1 MSKKTEIRLEN
12 FLIPSTALEEKQGD
26 VFPTVLSM
34 DIALSGGIP
43 EGTSVLLSGKPKVGK
58 TTLALHYVQQCH
70 RKNPDKK
77 CFFFD
82 VEGRL
87 RTELV
92 DCFPD
97 INRESFQIVRSNE
110 SKILTAEDYLNLIYE
125 TLKDYPKCICVLDS
139 VAALCPEAE
148 LSSNIGE
155 SVKMASTAT
164 LMYKMFRRVSQILSV
179 TQSTFIALTHMV
191 ANPNP
196 GPGKKSFS
204 VGGNAPQY
212 GASVWIEAPWKQD
225 ITDTSN
231 NIIGQTAHFKVISS
245 ALGAPGANV
254 PLPIIYGKGIDEHMD
269 LFNLAL
275 DFGFIERAGAWYSI
289 EPSMIGLEG
298 DKIKMQGQASVV
310 DLLKS
315 KPEIYNSIHQSIRSM
330 SLPEVKNESS
340 VTGTTA

>member
-1 MSKKTEIRLEN
+1 MSKRAEIKLEN

-26 VFPTVLSM
+26 IFPTVLSM

-43 EGTSVLLSGKPKVGK
+43 EGVSVLLSGKPKVGK
-58 TTLALHYVQQCH
+58 TTLALHYVQQCQI
-70 RKNPDKK
+70 KNPEKK

-92 DCFPD
+92 DCFPGL
-97 INRESFQIVRSNE
+97 NKENFKIVRSNE

-125 TLKDYPKCICVLDS
+125 TLKDYPRCICVLDS

-148 LSSNIGE
+148 LSSNIGD
-155 SVKMASTAT
+155 SIKMASTAT

-179 TQSTFIALTHMV
+179 TQSTFIALTHLIS
-191 ANPNP
+191 NPNP

-225 ITDTSN
+225 IADSSN
-231 NIIGQTAHFKVISS
+231 NIIGQTAHFKVVSS

-254 PLPIIYGKGIDEHMD
+254 PLPIIFGKGIDEHMD

-275 DFGFIERAGAWYSI
+275 DFGLIERAGAWYSI
-289 EPSMIGLEG
+289 DPSLIGLDGE
-298 DKIKMQGQASVV
+298 KIKMQGQASVV
-310 DLLKS
+310 DLLRS
-315 KPEIYNSIHQSIRSM
+315 RQEVYNSMHQSIRSM
-330 SLPEVKNESS
+330 SLPEVKNEST
-340 VTGTTA
+340 VTRAAT